1 MISLGGIASRIEID
15 QLVRHVPDR
24 PANATF
30 GFDPF
35 ANPKVLRAGR
45 VHGRIDRDA
54 MGLVYWHIEALALG
68 ELEQQIL
75 ALDPSLLHANQTLE
89 LGDPMIDMDDVV
101 PWGQRLGECPC
112 SFPAFRFAGSDRL
125 VESI

>member
-1 MISLGGIASRIEID
+1 
-15 QLVRHVPDR
+15 
-24 PANATF
+24 
-30 GFDPF
+30 
-35 ANPKVLRAGR
+35 
-45 VHGRIDRDA
+45 